1 MDRLCYFGMW
11 CSSKFFLLKRHLSRN
26 LKDVADWEKQILGM
40 EGAELKKKLKGGKAL
55 REM

>member
-1 MDRLCYFGMW
+1 M
-11 CSSKFFLLKRHLSRN
+11 SRN